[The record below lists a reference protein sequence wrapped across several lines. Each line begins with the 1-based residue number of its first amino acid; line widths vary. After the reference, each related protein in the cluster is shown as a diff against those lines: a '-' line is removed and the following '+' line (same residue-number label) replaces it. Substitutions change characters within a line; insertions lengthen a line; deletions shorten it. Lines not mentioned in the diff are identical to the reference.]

1 MFGKNQHSEFQSV
14 EGQNPEF
21 QYWESQNPE
30 FQCFGKADIKNFSVC
45 IFEIILK
52 SIILIFGTDKTRSL
66 INVWNS
72 QDQEFHTWKRQN
84 TFDLL

>member
-45 IFEIILK
+45 E
-52 SIILIFGTDKTRSL
+52 
-66 INVWNS
+66 NNP
-72 QDQEFHTWKRQN
+72 
-84 TFDLL
+84 

>member
-1 MFGKNQHSEFQSV
+1 MFGKNQHSEFQSL

-45 IFEIILK
+45 K
-52 SIILIFGTDKTRSL
+52 
-66 INVWNS
+66 NNP
-72 QDQEFHTWKRQN
+72 
-84 TFDLL
+84 

>member
-21 QYWESQNPE
+21 Q
-30 FQCFGKADIKNFSVC
+30 CFGKADIKNFS
-45 IFEIILK
+45 EIILK

-72 QDQEFHTWKRQN
+72 QNQEFHTWKRQN

>member
-45 IFEIILK
+45 KKLIILK
-52 SIILIFGTDKTRSL
+52 SIILIFGTAKTRSL

-72 QDQEFHTWKRQN
+72 QNQEFHIWKRQN